1 MNRSIRHN
9 ITEESEENKN
19 GLPVYH
25 ALENLQNNND
35 CINNNGSNE
44 LSNMQIYNIES
55 KRNEEFRMQH
65 AEEMNIKQKEADDPF
80 VNIKFSQNGQ
90 YKRMLDIC
98 GDNNPF
104 EQYLK
109 KLKTCIDP
117 AEVRT
122 YLEKR
127 FPCGYETTTGVGM
140 SVVADEENKS
150 LSCESNS
157 SSSNLDNIY
166 CHKRRLN
173 ALSRSR
179 SKAKNKSKKRKR
191 IVAKIDKTFLLRC
204 RKCKFIN
211 PNEFKIEDYY
221 VCQNC
226 GDNDFSVMVSNPSNN
241 MNTHIE

>member
-1 MNRSIRHN
+1 MNRFIRQN

-19 GLPVYH
+19 ELPLYH
-25 ALENLQNNND
+25 ALGNIENNND
-35 CINNNGSNE
+35 CRNNSERNE
-44 LSNMQIYNIES
+44 ESTMKIYDIEHE
-55 KRNEEFRMQH
+55 RNEEFKMHLPEEINPMQR
-65 AEEMNIKQKEADDPF
+65 EADDPF
-80 VNIKFSQNGQ
+80 VNIKFTQNGQ

-98 GDNNPF
+98 NDNNTF

-109 KLKTCIDP
+109 KLKTCCIDP
-117 AEVRT
+117 GEVRT

-127 FPCGYETTTGVGM
+127 FPYGCETATGGM
-140 SVVADEENKS
+140 SVVTEEENKA
-150 LSCESNS
+150 LSYESNS

-173 ALSRSR
+173 VVSRSR

-191 IVAKIDKTFLLRC
+191 IVAKIDKQFILRC
-204 RKCKFIN
+204 TKCKFIN
-211 PNEFKIEDYY
+211 PNELKIEDYY

-241 MNTHIE
+241 MNTNIE